1 MLILNEEGRSMLNRL
16 DWEDTDFLLN
26 LIKQEFV
33 RQHNKPKE
41 QQVEKDFVAL
51 RRLAQELGNRRIVIN
66 VERMKCLRTS

>member
-1 MLILNEEGRSMLNRL
+1 MKLRAIMSNRL

-51 RRLAQELGNRRIVIN
+51 RRLSQELGDRRIVIN

>member
-1 MLILNEEGRSMLNRL
+1 MRLLNMEERNMLNRL

-51 RRLAQELGNRRIVIN
+51 RRLAQELGDRRIVIN

>member
-1 MLILNEEGRSMLNRL
+1 MRLLNVEERNMLNRL

-66 VERMKCLRTS
+66 VERMKCLKTS

>member
-1 MLILNEEGRSMLNRL
+1 MSNRL

-51 RRLAQELGNRRIVIN
+51 RRLAQELGDRRIVIN
-66 VERMKCLRTS
+66 VERMKCLKTS

>member
-1 MLILNEEGRSMLNRL
+1 MRLLNVEGRGMLNRL
-16 DWEDTDFLLN
+16 DWEDTDFLIN

-41 QQVEKDFVAL
+41 QQVEKDFIAL
-51 RRLAQELGNRRIVIN
+51 RRLAQELGDRRIVIN

>member
-1 MLILNEEGRSMLNRL
+1 MLNRL
-16 DWEDTDFLLN
+16 DWEDTDFLIN

-51 RRLAQELGNRRIVIN
+51 RRLSQELGDRRIVIN

>member
-1 MLILNEEGRSMLNRL
+1 MRLLNVEGRNMLNRL

-51 RRLAQELGNRRIVIN
+51 RRLAQELGDRRIVIN

>member
-1 MLILNEEGRSMLNRL
+1 MLNRL

-51 RRLAQELGNRRIVIN
+51 RRLAQELGDRRIVIN
-66 VERMKCLRTS
+66 VERMKCLKTS

>member
-1 MLILNEEGRSMLNRL
+1 MRLLNEEGRSMLNRL

>member
-1 MLILNEEGRSMLNRL
+1 MSKRL
-16 DWEDTDFLLN
+16 DWEDTDFLIN

-51 RRLAQELGNRRIVIN
+51 RRLAVELHERRIEIIVKIW
-66 VERMKCLRTS
+66 K

>member
-1 MLILNEEGRSMLNRL
+1 MLNRL
-16 DWEDTDFLLN
+16 DWEDTDFLVN

-51 RRLAQELGNRRIVIN
+51 RRLAQELGDRRIVIN
-66 VERMKCLRTS
+66 VERMKCLKTN